1 MLTFLDLYIM
11 FFMFII
17 GTLFGS
23 FFSLAIYRIPRKQD
37 IVYTRSYC
45 PNCKHR
51 LEFFDLIP
59 ILSYI
64 FHFGKCKYCKDKIS
78 IRYFLLE
85 LCNGVLFVILYLIF
99 GYTFNLLFV
108 ALAYAII
115 FVLLGSYIMKSK
127 MTEAE
132 IESVEKSNVKE
143 VQGNKEKNKLKN
155 KKNIKSAKK
164 GVFLVELFVAI
175 ILFSLFVMSSYVM
188 MRNYSGKKVKTIA
201 RSNAVAIAVRNIE
214 IALAIDY
221 DKLNSFESSEEISG
235 INYTVDTSVYKYSDE
250 DFEKED
256 LVKKIEVK
264 VEYILN
270 GNPYEFSLNTLKG
283 KGR

>member
-1 MLTFLDLYIM
+1 
-11 FFMFII
+11 MFII